1 MIDSS
6 DSSFDGSL
14 LSENKKK
21 SHKLERKDLS
31 TSHIHLEENQRM
43 ISNENCFDKI
53 SSFLKSKGYKID
65 TFSQDQISKNDSVN
79 NEKWAESV
87 LQAIFNLSDRL
98 EKTQNKLISASESI
112 TFIENKN
119 NSFGNKIVELE
130 ELVND
135 LRKKE
140 NALQYKLEEKGSK
153 LHCFLLF
160 RVLFIRIVLDSSFN
174 RSFADKSDLSI
185 NSITSQNEK
194 SLNTKVKSMEQLL
207 KVVSFFLLFF

>member
-1 MIDSS
+1 MEQFMIDSS

-14 LSENKKK
+14 LSESKRK

-31 TSHIHLEENQRM
+31 TSHIHFEENQRM

-53 SSFLKSKGYKID
+53 STFLKSKGYKID
-65 TFSQDQISKNDSVN
+65 TFSQGQISKNDVN

-87 LQAIFNLSDRL
+87 LQAIFNLSERL

-119 NSFGNKIVELE
+119 NSYANKIVELE

-153 LHCFLLF
+153 LFLSISYC
-160 RVLFIRIVLDSSFN
+160 VLF
-174 RSFADKSDLSI
+174 
-185 NSITSQNEK
+185 
-194 SLNTKVKSMEQLL
+194 
-207 KVVSFFLLFF
+207 VSC